1 MMIPFF
7 LFRPDHPPSGAS
19 TGNRIGETKVEKERA
34 KESPNGGGRKWEL
47 VVSQEVGGTQPLV
60 VSLWD
65 KPKSRDPQNLF
76 LGRAIAGHTPA

>member
-1 MMIPFF
+1 MAEE
-7 LFRPDHPPSGAS
+7 G
-19 TGNRIGETKVEKERA
+19 
-34 KESPNGGGRKWEL
+34 NGGNGSLWLAKRL
-47 VVSQEVGGTQPLV
+47 AGTQPLV